1 MPREDCKVN
10 GNIRLAFSAHSKKLF
25 FLVAGGKYPIH
36 DLAGTDHPY
45 TFVADLGKGSKLRN
59 FLVQSREE
67 GAVIC
72 NIIATCALQL
82 ALMHFSAFVAEQ
94 EARGALKAFAGD
106 GDDGHCAEGS
116 ADCGGSCFGV
126 CLNCGPPRYCM

>member
-1 MPREDCKVN
+1 MPRKDCNVN

-25 FLVAGGKYPIH
+25 FVVADGKYPIH

-45 TFVADLGKGSKLRN
+45 TIVADLAKGSKLQN

-72 NIIATCALQL
+72 YTSPSARFNLRSCISQL
-82 ALMHFSAFVAEQ
+82 LLRNKRP
-94 EARGALKAFAGD
+94 EA
-106 GDDGHCAEGS
+106 
-116 ADCGGSCFGV
+116 
-126 CLNCGPPRYCM
+126 P

>member
-1 MPREDCKVN
+1 VPRKDCNVN

-25 FLVAGGKYPIH
+25 FVVADGKYPIH

-45 TFVADLGKGSKLRN
+45 TIVADLAKGSKLQN

-67 GAVIC
+67 GAVIT
-72 NIIATCALQL
+72 ICALQL

-126 CLNCGPPRYCM
+126 CLYCGPPCYCM